1 MVPNQQWEGVAVA
14 AILGRAGVQP
24 AARFLQVYAADFT
37 VLVPLEE
44 AERRHILHVM
54 ETVQGNKTVAAQ
66 VLGLD
71 RKTLRRKLER
81 YRRG

>member
-1 MVPNQQWEGVAVA
+1 
-14 AILGRAGVQP
+14 
-24 AARFLQVYAADFT
+24 
-37 VLVPLEE
+37 VPLEE